1 MCFSTTPITWHCSR
15 LLPAFGLL
23 LVSLLALLTP
33 ASAMANAD
41 HGYPVYSSFQ
51 CISHNNA
58 LEPIPCGWDASDVQ
72 AKIAACESSGTRRCW
87 AITWTEKIFPG
98 TDDPRT
104 RSSAHVVYRP
114 AEEVC
119 GTGVIPG
126 GDIVS
131 GSSVGGG
138 AGIYSIGGCE
148 YSCGINYT
156 LLDGQTSAYD
166 ATQCKGQGNPS
177 SDIDG
182 FVRPL
187 DGSECTVF
195 DDLGRCLDMD
205 QQEGGA
211 CPTGTTYGQVNGEN
225 VCVPSG
231 ESTDG
236 LDEGSQGP
244 EGEGGDS
251 PDDGSGDGTGDGDGS
266 GDGTG
271 DGDGSDGGDTCVP
284 SETNDCEGEGD
295 GNGDGSDGEC
305 VPTEEQPCDEG
316 DGSYSSNGCEAPPEC
331 EGDAIQCGIVQET
344 WEDRCLIHEASKEAD
359 DFFNQQT
366 NGIGKLNDEG
376 LELVDSLDMD
386 LSEEMTD
393 FTAVSDPAPASCPE
407 PVQLNLSLGAYEV
420 EFTAF
425 CDLAEQ
431 VRPLTLFIFSFL
443 GALSIARAVMG
454 VI

>member
-1 MCFSTTPITWHCSR
+1 VCFSTTPITWHCWRS
-15 LLPAFGLL
+15 LPAFGLL
-23 LVSLLALLTP
+23 LVSVLLSATAQADGGDYGP
-33 ASAMANAD
+33 NESIYWAKSGFASNGFPDNQDGNAAYYLD
-41 HGYPVYSSFQ
+41 RCEIASTTEGKKYAYCYKDVYQS
-51 CISHNNA
+51 N
-58 LEPIPCGWDASDVQ
+58 
-72 AKIAACESSGTRRCW
+72 
-87 AITWTEKIFPG
+87 PG
-98 TDDPRT
+98 SP
-104 RSSAHVVYRP
+104 SPFWHVNIIGVK
-114 AEEVC
+114 AQENC
-119 GTGVIPG
+119 GTGVVPG
-126 GDIVS
+126 GAIVQGDFES
-131 GSSVGGG
+131 NG
-138 AGIYSIGGCE
+138 AGIYAIGGCE
-148 YSCGINYT
+148 YSCGINFT

-166 ATQCKGQGNPS
+166 ATQCKGQGAPATAP
-177 SDIDG
+177 DG
-182 FVRPL
+182 FVRPN

-195 DDLGRCLDMD
+195 DNLDRCLDMD

-236 LDEGSQGP
+236 LDEGSEGP

-251 PDDGSGDGTGDGDGS
+251 PADGSGDGTGDGDGAGDGTGDGDGS
-266 GDGTG
+266 GDGG
-271 DGDGSDGGDTCVP
+271 TCVP

-305 VPTEEQPCDEG
+305 VPTEDQPCDEG

-344 WEDRCLIHEASKEAD
+344 WEDRCLIHEASEQAD
-359 DFFNQQT
+359 GFFSQQT
-366 NGIGKLNDEG
+366 NGIGNLNDEG

>member
-1 MCFSTTPITWHCSR
+1 MCFSTTPITWHYWRS
-15 LLPAFGLL
+15 LPAFGLL
-23 LVSLLALLTP
+23 LASLLLSVP
-33 ASAMANAD
+33 AE
-41 HGYPVYSSFQ
+41 
-51 CISHNNA
+51 A
-58 LEPIPCGWDASDVQ
+58 LEREKYSEDSFPATWTVDHDQ
-72 AKIAACESSGTRRCW
+72 YDKTAACEAKRQS
-87 AITWTEKIFPG
+87 
-98 TDDPRT
+98 
-104 RSSAHVVYRP
+104 SSATSPLKYAYCEFEHRVEGNSQYLTTWGYLRD
-114 AEEVC
+114 EVC
-119 GTGVIPG
+119 GTGTIPG
-126 GDIVS
+126 GDFVS
-131 GSSVGGG
+131 QSGP
-138 AGIYSIGGCE
+138 GIYAIGGCD
-148 YSCGINYT
+148 YYCAVNYT
-156 LLDGQTSAYD
+156 LLDGQTSHFD
-166 ATQCKGQGNPS
+166 ASQCKGQGTPATET
-177 SDIDG
+177 DG
-182 FVRPL
+182 YVRPPN
-187 DGSECTVF
+187 GSECLVF

-211 CPTGTTYGQVNGEN
+211 CPTGTTYGQVNGED

-236 LDEGSQGP
+236 LDEGTQGP
-244 EGEGGDS
+244 EGEGGDT
-251 PDDGSGDGTGDGDGS
+251 PDDGSGTGDGDGS

-284 SETNDCEGEGD
+284 SETEDCEGE
-295 GNGDGSDGEC
+295 GDGSDGEC
-305 VPTEEQPCDEG
+305 VPTEDQPCDEG

-344 WEDRCLIHEASKEAD
+344 WEDRCLIHEASDQAD

-366 NGIGKLNDEG
+366 NGIGNLNDEG
-376 LELVDSLDMD
+376 LELVDSMDMD